1 MTNSNDDG
9 APRPQAEVAGDLDD
23 AGTLNGRAGA
33 AVFSISGPDGSGGTA
48 VRSNPYELLSAS
60 LAACTAMTIRL
71 QARRRKI
78 PLSHVEVAVS
88 YHHGG
93 DGGRDSFERSIRL
106 EGILG
111 DEERAQL
118 MQAANMCPIGRTLG
132 LSADI
137 RTNDNVGLG
146 SAASYDDDLSE
157 LPIPYIDPD

>member
-1 MTNSNDDG
+1 MTNSRNDG
-9 APRPQAEVAGDLDD
+9 APRPQAVVAGDLDD

-33 AVFSISGPDGSGGTA
+33 SVFSIGGPDGRGGIAGAT
-48 VRSNPYELLSAS
+48 PYELLSAS

-78 PLSHVEVAVS
+78 PISHVEVAVS

-93 DGGRDSFERSIRL
+93 DGGRDSFERSIRP
-106 EGILG
+106 EGNLG

-118 MQAANMCPIGRTLG
+118 MQVASMCPVGRTLG

-137 RTNDNVGLG
+137 RTTDNVGVG
-146 SAASYDDDLSE
+146 PAASYYDDLSK
-157 LPIPYIDPD
+157 LPIMNIDPD

>member
-9 APRPQAEVAGDLDD
+9 APRPQAEVAGDLDG
-23 AGTLNGRAGA
+23 AGALEGRAGA
-33 AVFSISGPDGSGGTA
+33 SVFSIGGPDGRGGTA
-48 VRSNPYELLSAS
+48 AGANPYELLSAS

-88 YHHGG
+88 YLHGG
-93 DGGRDSFERSIRL
+93 DSGRDSFERSIRL
-106 EGILG
+106 KGNLG

-118 MQAANMCPIGRTLG
+118 MQAANMCPVGRTLG

-137 RTNDNVGLG
+137 RTNDKAGVR
-146 SAASYDDDLSE
+146 SAASYDDDLSGF
-157 LPIPYIDPD
+157 PIPDIDPD

>member
-9 APRPQAEVAGDLDD
+9 APAVVAGDLDGAGMA
-23 AGTLNGRAGA
+23 AGT
-33 AVFSISGPDGSGGTA
+33 
-48 VRSNPYELLSAS
+48 NPYELLSAS
-60 LAACTAMTIRL
+60 LAACTATTIRL
-71 QARRRKI
+71 LARRRKF
-78 PLSHVEVAVS
+78 PFSHVEVAVS

-106 EGILG
+106 EGNLG

-137 RTNDNVGLG
+137 RTNDNVSVGR
-146 SAASYDDDLSE
+146 AASYDDDL
-157 LPIPYIDPD
+157 PIPNIDPD

>member
-1 MTNSNDDG
+1 MTHSNDHS
-9 APRPQAEVAGDLDD
+9 APRPQAVVAGDLDGT
-23 AGTLNGRAGA
+23 GTLNGRAGA
-33 AVFSISGPDGSGGTA
+33 SEFSIGGPDGKGGTA
-48 VRSNPYELLSAS
+48 AGANPYELLSAS

-71 QARRRKI
+71 LARRRKF
-78 PLSHVEVAVS
+78 PLSHLEVAVS

-106 EGILG
+106 EGNLG

-137 RTNDNVGLG
+137 RTNDNVSVGW
-146 SAASYDDDLSE
+146 AASYDDALSDS
-157 LPIPYIDPD
+157 PIPNIDPD

>member
-9 APRPQAEVAGDLDD
+9 APRPQAVVASDLDG

-33 AVFSISGPDGSGGTA
+33 SVLSIGGPDGRGGTPA
-48 VRSNPYELLSAS
+48 GANPYELLSAS

-78 PLSHVEVAVS
+78 PLSHIEVGVS

-93 DGGRDSFERSIRL
+93 DGGRDSFERSITL
-106 EGILG
+106 EGNLA
-111 DEERAQL
+111 DDERAQL
-118 MQAANMCPIGRTLG
+118 MQAANMCPVGRTLG

-137 RTNDNVGLG
+137 RTNDIVGVG
-146 SAASYDDDLSE
+146 RAASYDDDLSE
-157 LPIPYIDPD
+157 LPIPNINPD

>member
-1 MTNSNDDG
+1 MTNSNGDG
-9 APRPQAEVAGDLDD
+9 APRPQAVVAGDLDG

-33 AVFSISGPDGSGGTA
+33 SEFSIGGPDGRAGTA
-48 VRSNPYELLSAS
+48 AGANPYELLSAS

-71 QARRRKI
+71 RARKLKF

-106 EGILG
+106 EGNLG
-111 DEERAQL
+111 EEERSQL
-118 MQAANMCPIGRTLG
+118 MQAANMCPVGRTLG

-137 RTNDNVGLG
+137 RTNDNDSVGR
-146 SAASYDDDLSE
+146 AASYDDDLSE
-157 LPIPYIDPD
+157 LPIPNIDPD

>member
-1 MTNSNDDG
+1 MTNSNDDR
-9 APRPQAEVAGDLDD
+9 APRPQAEVVGDPDG

-33 AVFSISGPDGSGGTA
+33 SVFSIGGPDGRGGTA
-48 VRSNPYELLSAS
+48 AGANPYELLSAS

-106 EGILG
+106 EGNLG

-118 MQAANMCPIGRTLG
+118 MQAANMCPVGRTLG

-137 RTNDNVGLG
+137 RTNDNVGVG
-146 SAASYDDDLSE
+146 PAASYDADLSD

>member
-9 APRPQAEVAGDLDD
+9 APRPQAVVAGDLDG
-23 AGTLNGRAGA
+23 AGTFNGRAGA
-33 AVFSISGPDGSGGTA
+33 SVFSIGGPDGRGGTA
-48 VRSNPYELLSAS
+48 AGANPYELLSAS

-93 DGGRDSFERSIRL
+93 DRGRDSFERSITL
-106 EGILG
+106 EGNLV
-111 DEERAQL
+111 DDERAQL
-118 MQAANMCPIGRTLG
+118 MQAANMCPVGRTLG

-137 RTNDNVGLG
+137 RTNDNVSVGR
-146 SAASYDDDLSE
+146 ATSYDDDLSE
-157 LPIPYIDPD
+157 LPIPNINPD

>member
-1 MTNSNDDG
+1 M
-9 APRPQAEVAGDLDD
+9 ALPAHRLWWPA
-23 AGTLNGRAGA
+23 TLTALARSTAVPAHRCSRSGGPAAGA
-33 AVFSISGPDGSGGTA
+33 
-48 VRSNPYELLSAS
+48 NPYELLSAS

-88 YHHGG
+88 YHHGR

-106 EGILG
+106 EGNLR

-118 MQAANMCPIGRTLG
+118 MQAANMCPVGRTLG

-137 RTNDNVGLG
+137 RTNDNVGVG
-146 SAASYDDDLSE
+146 PAANYDDDLSE
-157 LPIPYIDPD
+157 LPIPNIDPD

>member
-9 APRPQAEVAGDLDD
+9 APHPQAVVAGDLDG

-33 AVFSISGPDGSGGTA
+33 SVFSIGGRGGTA
-48 VRSNPYELLSAS
+48 AGANPYELLSAS
-60 LAACTAMTIRL
+60 FAACTAMTIRL

-93 DGGRDSFERSIRL
+93 DGGRDSFVRSITL
-106 EGILG
+106 EGNLV
-111 DEERAQL
+111 DDERAQL
-118 MQAANMCPIGRTLG
+118 MRAANMCPVGRTLG

-137 RTNDNVGLG
+137 RTNDNVSVGR
-146 SAASYDDDLSE
+146 AASYDDDLSE
-157 LPIPYIDPD
+157 LPIPNIDPD